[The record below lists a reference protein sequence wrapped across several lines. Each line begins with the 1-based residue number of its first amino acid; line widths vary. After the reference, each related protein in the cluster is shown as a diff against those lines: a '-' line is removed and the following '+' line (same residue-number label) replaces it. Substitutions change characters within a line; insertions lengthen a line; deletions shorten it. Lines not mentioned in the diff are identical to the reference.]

1 MNNTK
6 FIFAGYLIKFKIDP
20 NICLPDYLFY
30 YAYSS
35 IYLKWVE
42 KIQRPGVQANINATE
57 YKDLPIILPSI
68 DVQQEI
74 VDYISKVRDEAKT
87 LEDEAN
93 VMTH

>member
-1 MNNTK
+1 MW
-6 FIFAGYLIKFKIDP
+6 
-20 NICLPDYLFY
+20 LPDYLFY

-93 VMTH
+93 LVLENAKQEIEKMILGETV